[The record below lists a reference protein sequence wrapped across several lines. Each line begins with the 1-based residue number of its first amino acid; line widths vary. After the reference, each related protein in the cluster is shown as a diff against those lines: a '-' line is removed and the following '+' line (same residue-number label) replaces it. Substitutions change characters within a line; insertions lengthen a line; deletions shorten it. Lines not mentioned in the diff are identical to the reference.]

1 MAVIIRALMDRHG
14 PSGLAMTVS
23 LMPVPLMTVS
33 LMTVSLWQVA
43 ALCSPHSVI
52 AKLRF
57 L

>member
-1 MAVIIRALMDRHG
+1 
-14 PSGLAMTVS
+14 
-23 LMPVPLMTVS
+23 MTVS